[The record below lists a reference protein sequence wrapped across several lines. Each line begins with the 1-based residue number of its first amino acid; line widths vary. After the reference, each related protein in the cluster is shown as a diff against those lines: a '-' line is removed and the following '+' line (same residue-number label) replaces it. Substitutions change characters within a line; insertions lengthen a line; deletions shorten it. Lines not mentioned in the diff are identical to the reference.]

1 MTLVVDASALA
12 EFLVGSPRGVAVA
25 SALARDPQRHL
36 PHLAIVETMSV
47 MRRWARTGQV
57 TEPRARA
64 ALTDLADF
72 PASRWSIEPLLP
84 RIWELRDNLSAYD
97 ASYVALAEALEATLL
112 TADARL
118 ERALRGVSDCMIE
131 LIS

>member
-72 PASRWSIEPLLP
+72 PACWRGL
-84 RIWELRDNLSAYD
+84 D
-97 ASYVALAEALEATLL
+97 ATVEVEAKAKEVAVLKLK
-112 TADARL
+112 ADLDAMGR
-118 ERALRGVSDCMIE
+118 
-131 LIS
+131 